1 MVKRRRPMSV
11 CSCVQRRRRR
21 SAQEEEEK
29 GVRGGG
35 GRKEGESEGEKKV
48 GKRDKEL
55 CMCGQRQRQGHVYV
69 RFSRVAAV
77 LHTFSPRASASATFG
92 GIRPKETCGATS
104 AMNVSHAVHFLTLG
118 KRTSTQGLHS

>member
-1 MVKRRRPMSV
+1 MFV
-11 CSCVQRRRRR
+11 C
-21 SAQEEEEK
+21 AEKEEEVRSGGGGERGK
-29 GVRGGG
+29 GGGG